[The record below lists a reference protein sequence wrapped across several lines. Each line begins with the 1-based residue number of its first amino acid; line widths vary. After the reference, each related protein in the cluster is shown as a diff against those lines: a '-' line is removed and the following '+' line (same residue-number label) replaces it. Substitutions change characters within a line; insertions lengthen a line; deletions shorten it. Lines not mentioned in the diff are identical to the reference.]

1 MNYPVFLQ
9 EGAMNAKIGL
19 VVVAAVA
26 LLAAACGSSS
36 SSAASSASSPT
47 YPQEVALAQCMR
59 SHGLPDFPDPDP
71 STGGFSSSV
80 LSTFDDSQGQ
90 AAYSSCRHLLGDGAP
105 SLARLEQLAQQEQ
118 TARQKALPELLKL
131 SQCVRSHGVPN
142 FPDPTPSGLNLNGTG
157 INPSSPQFQAAL
169 KACQKAAPGLHISV
183 HSSSSSQTS

>member
-1 MNYPVFLQ
+1 
-9 EGAMNAKIGL
+9 MNAKIGL

-26 LLAAACGSSS
+26 LLATACGGSSG
-36 SSAASSASSPT
+36 SAASSAGSPT

-80 LSTFDDSQGQ
+80 LSTFDNTQGQ
-90 AAYSSCRHLLGDGAP
+90 AAYGACRHLLGGSGP

-118 TARQKALPELLKL
+118 AAQQKALPALLKL

-169 KACQKAAPGLHISV
+169 RACQHLVPGMHFSV

>member
-1 MNYPVFLQ
+1 
-9 EGAMNAKIGL
+9 MNAKIGL

-71 STGGFSSSV
+71 ATGGFSSSV

-118 TARQKALPELLKL
+118 TARQKALPELLKF

-142 FPDPTPSGLNLNGTG
+142 FSLALGGQSAAPGKSGAV
-157 INPSSPQFQAAL
+157 NPNSPQFQAAVA
-169 KACQKAAPGLHISV
+169 ACQHLLPAGAHVSI
-183 HSSSSSQTS
+183 HTSASPS